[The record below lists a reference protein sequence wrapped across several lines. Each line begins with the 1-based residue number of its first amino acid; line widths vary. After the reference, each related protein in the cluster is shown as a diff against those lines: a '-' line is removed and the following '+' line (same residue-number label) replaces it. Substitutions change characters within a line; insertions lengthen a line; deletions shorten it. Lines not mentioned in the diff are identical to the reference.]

1 METIILYYAP
11 GSCARVTLSALEETQ
26 CVYED
31 RALNLYKGEQK
42 QPEYLSINPKGQV
55 PALVVGDSVLTENPA
70 ILSYLNARFPEA
82 GLFPDNHKVF
92 NQFACISDLMWFSG
106 TLHAQVRQIIRP
118 SYYTSGDEDGVRA
131 LGKVKVE
138 QFLRQFDDRFAANE
152 WWYGSKWS
160 IADVYAFWLTT
171 IVEFA
176 GMDISA
182 YAAILRHRA
191 AVRARPSF
199 QRALNKELAAVESK
213 SITLRLPAGVS
224 L

>member
-1 METIILYYAP
+1 MENIILYFAP
-11 GSCARVTLSALEETQ
+11 GSCARVTLSALEEIQ
-26 CVYED
+26 CAYEG

-42 QPEYLSINPKGQV
+42 QPEYLSLNPKGQV

-70 ILSYLNARFPEA
+70 ILSYLNDRFPEA

-92 NQFACISDLMWFSG
+92 NQFACISDLMWISG
-106 TLHAQVRQIIRP
+106 ALHPQVRQVIRP

-131 LGKVKVE
+131 LGKEKVG
-138 QFLRQFDDRFAANE
+138 QFLRQFEDRFAANE

-160 IADVYAFWLTT
+160 IVDVYVFWLTT

-199 QRALNKELAAVESK
+199 QRALAKELDAVEAK
-213 SITLRLPAGVS
+213 TIKLRLPEGMS